1 MVPYPFYNPNQP
13 VGMDA
18 QNSMSDPNGYGVSN
32 QMPQSMNPQP
42 SSLPVTYQDRQSLFG
57 MRPTYASGGQV
68 SPLAQYLQSMGQGS
82 DTVLAHINP
91 EEAMELQQ
99 RHGGNINPE
108 TGLPQFGFFK
118 NFFKDVLPEL
128 LPIAASVVGNMFGG
142 PMGGAAA
149 GGITKGA
156 IGAMRGKNP
165 WKEGLTGAGHGALTS
180 IGMNHFGP
188 MLGGSGGAGGF
199 SLGSLFGGNSAMGM
213 GSAAAKRA
221 AAMESLKGLGTD
233 TGGGGSGLFGNIGS
247 FGSNLWNS
255 SSLLDKGLLTTA
267 IAGTLFG
274 KNNKPE
280 ALKTYSED
288 HPILSEPQWR
298 PDQMPGQ
305 ITPLNRQLNQ
315 SQYDPYQSGY
325 APERQFFGN
334 YADGG
339 RYYTGMEGGQD
350 DNINAR
356 VSPGEF
362 VIDADTV
369 SSLGDGNN
377 AAGAKKLDMFRH
389 AIREHKRSTPIN
401 KIPPKAKPIT
411 EYMFGGRI

>member
-18 QNSMSDPNGYGVSN
+18 QNSMSDTRGYGVSN

-42 SSLPVTYQDRQSLFG
+42 SALPVTYQDRQSLFG
-57 MRPTYASGGQV
+57 IRPTYASGGRV

-99 RHGGNINPE
+99 RHGGDINPS
-108 TGLPQFGFFK
+108 TGLPQYGL
-118 NFFKDVLPEL
+118 FKDILKTGSKLFGALP
-128 LPIAASVVGNMFGG
+128 AAIGSIFTGEN
-142 PMGGAAA
+142 PLKAA
-149 GGITKGA
+149 GQAGIGTLGTILGLNA
-156 IGAMRGKNP
+156 LPMIGN
-165 WKEGLTGAGHGALTS
+165 
-180 IGMNHFGP
+180 
-188 MLGGSGGAGGF
+188 
-199 SLGSLFGGNSAMGM
+199 LFGGNAI
-213 GSAAAKRA
+213 GSGTAAAKRA
-221 AAMESLKGLGTD
+221 AAMESLKGVGTD
-233 TGGGGSGLFGNIGS
+233 TESGGSGLFGNIDS

-255 SSLLDKGLLTTA
+255 SSLFDKGLLGTA